1 MFSRTT
7 QLHGKTSVMTR
18 PWLTL
23 LSCGNTIKAQFCG
36 LEKIREDIRVVSK
49 MFGSSHNGQRAL
61 HKAILLENFAHIYQ
75 YFDLYYCI
83 KYRQNYCIRYLSYE
97 TYKMPYI
104 PKHFPCKCKRDS
116 R

>member
-49 MFGSSHNGQRAL
+49 MFGSSHNGQQAL
-61 HKAILLENFAHIYQ
+61 HKTILLENFAHIYQ

-83 KYRQNYCIRYLSYE
+83 KYRQNYCIRYLSY
-97 TYKMPYI
+97 
-104 PKHFPCKCKRDS
+104 
-116 R
+116 